1 MHLLKNK
8 YIFYNKPFWVNKRVN
23 SKSMEASKHI
33 EVKRNEFLRQFEALV
48 DNELIAIEFAEQE
61 RRVFLTK
68 LVISDHLKEEGYDI
82 LLIQKVLDMHLDT
95 KIKIVPTCKEVKSYM
110 RRNKL
115 KYQKLLPVGIAL

>member
-1 MHLLKNK
+1 
-8 YIFYNKPFWVNKRVN
+8 
-23 SKSMEASKHI
+23 MEASKHI
-33 EVKRNEFLRQFEALV
+33 EVKKNDFLRQFEALV
-48 DNELIAIEFAEQE
+48 NNELIAIEFAEQE